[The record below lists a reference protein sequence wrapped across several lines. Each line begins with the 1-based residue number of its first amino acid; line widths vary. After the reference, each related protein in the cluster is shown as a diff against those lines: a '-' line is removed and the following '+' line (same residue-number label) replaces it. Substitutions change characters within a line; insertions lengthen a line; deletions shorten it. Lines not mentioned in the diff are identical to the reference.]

1 MIDSDGFA
9 NSLEQPTGMVESRS
23 FGLENAQVTSPIL
36 IKPLKNITSTSYLN
50 TLTDVTESGV
60 TDTFRTMDANTTLL
74 LDGEDDA
81 LSAAMQAITEADR
94 FNSDLMGSDPVA
106 HHPNLV
112 DHITLS
118 SSQIEGGGREDSA
131 GRVETKTISDFQA
144 AEKFGVKTVTIKS
157 SSTPGCFTSSP
168 KLVSSTSTD
177 GTHSCCSSNP
187 GLLDS
192 SLDATGAFLAHETDP
207 SQGTP
212 CLVRESVAILSKKPS
227 LSHEENFL
235 HSNWRPILRPIFE
248 RVLIERLWQC
258 GELGASKPRALLL
271 SMWFFISRN
280 FGIGCRTEHARLVLG
295 NLQVQT
301 DLKTDSNYLVLVS
314 LNGRDPRKST
324 SASRLVTSHP
334 KHPDAR
340 IPARKDCVDRCPVHL
355 FELFCS
361 RRPAS
366 AHGLNTPLY
375 LQPDRT
381 SLTHRSDSGSSAWF
395 TPHALGKNRIGSML
409 NAALQNLG
417 MPVRRQVNLV
427 RFCDALAS
435 AALTPAGGQTG
446 SRLIQ
451 LMSDSHMDA
460 ISLDRELTC
469 CAEHVVDQACI
480 TGTALHEMLTHAC
493 ERSGGSSTVTGVGSD
508 SRLARPTEP
517 LSRVQF
523 VPIRPAHV
531 EPNNTPLT
539 STGSMQMVVSIPE
552 SLFTEES
559 VSSFLSNPKEPGRS
573 PISPLLKS
581 VLDEPGP
588 NFRTSGDNAAAFAKT
603 IEQNVRQKQQPQQT
617 SKRQELFEPNLL
629 CSLDNQSDRLCSVTH
644 QTTDL
649 QQAPDDTQLSL
660 QRTPTACSSA
670 QGYLNPNEQAATVH
684 MSTTPSSSMLITDPL
699 PTTSILVPDHQSVV
713 SYLPASESPCITVVN
728 SVGSNMENTSHQIS
742 TVTSRVQPCSLTV
755 NDQLVNL
762 SHILEPSQRI
772 PVTLLPA
779 PNSTVLSGSSTAPA
793 PSCASISP
801 VIIPTQHDDIQIE
814 CRKHNLLAH
823 TRSVPLELRELLD
836 VVLTV
841 AQFVPSQTPAL
852 IRDKLELSVS
862 NASGSSSS
870 SSSRVLRP
878 PVGLVTQLLWRARA
892 LDDRGP
898 WILTFTMWWLMQHYF
913 GIGSR
918 SHHVRLRWS
927 HLRLVT
933 GVLDPITNRLCDALE
948 YMGPV
953 EYTTVKAFAL
963 LESTGK
969 DSTPVRRVYPSSGW
983 AEAEIHVAS
992 ALATDAP
999 NSRPRIRPLDT
1010 GPDVPGLMDRE
1021 GPDFVSLY
1029 KTFSAH
1035 RPASSC
1041 LPDSPFY
1048 IQPLH
1053 FKPAQWRYSVATS
1066 WFGQDALGKNR
1077 IGALMRNIVDKVVRV
1092 SLVRVAPAATAA
1104 ARQSCLDVIRRAVL
1118 AMPVPTQSIAA
1129 ADIGADLVN
1138 RRQLLVG
1145 RLADLLGLNMAAV
1158 IESGWLDQL
1167 NAKTAWISRPLSMD
1181 PVTGHYGRQIEI
1193 KSPGLSSP
1201 ANTTATISTQQLQ
1214 PQSRSQPSSLL
1225 QLVTEPPSAVLIHQP
1240 LFDADNRSQTATTTQ
1255 VVLLTTNKLTSANN
1269 TSVQS
1274 VMMPST
1280 LVSNQTGLFL
1290 VPTTPAPGTIPFG
1303 ITHPNSS
1310 VSSGPFLLSGEA
1322 PVQEIQT
1329 ATALITGSNISP
1341 LKPNTLSN
1349 GPISSCLTQPVAYVA
1364 RTAHHGPV
1372 NLLVFT
1378 PNPVNAISS
1387 VVSDTAQL
1395 LSFHDPTRACSANSV
1410 LVPVS
1415 GGTPILYDLTHKP
1428 SLGCNLSRCVTA
1440 TPSSLSSTS
1449 SITSATLFLGG
1460 QPVTSVTHPTPLYE
1474 DDRRTQSTAQHLVK
1488 LERCSPLQQN
1498 HCQSQQCGVYVPHT
1512 ENTNRSIS
1520 VSQSD
1525 QSLNPSVVTT
1535 STPVLLCTPNS
1546 VCVSIPGG
1554 TVLQSHTFPLDTHV
1568 LRTAHTDAGCGPVY
1582 PVSADATDPL
1592 IKTSTY
1598 YSLTNSGT
1606 RYIIP
1611 SPSSSLLPGKPTPMF
1626 GPRPSDLNLALDA
1639 DGKSATRTPTTIA
1652 ATTKSSTEAAATV
1665 TTTNIALTTTESM
1678 QTVTVVSSAVA
1689 YLHSS
1694 SEYGPSSAV
1703 WCDNSSK
1710 HTPSLL
1716 PLDEMICHSIS
1727 PEPEPK
1733 QLITLQDV
1741 IDQAW
1746 TTHYRDFPNYVD
1758 QLIRSGLLST
1768 ATPWC
1773 LNFTAWFINSVA
1785 FEVENRTEHVNLL
1798 WGDFRLCH
1806 TADSRAEYLYFV
1818 NRVTHRTY
1826 YLAASNPPLY
1836 GLDHEPKNEAK
1847 SAKSPEPIHCPC
1859 PVAVFKALRDHR
1871 PITCL
1876 DPYSKLYLQPRISDL
1891 FNRKK
1896 PHTAVPTGRD
1906 WFFERPWGKN
1916 RVGSLLTEATKLAGL
1931 PMICLRKH
1939 RARAAWP
1946 NSVESPNNNL
1956 PTTGDLLSVELGPDA
1971 SITTDGQN
1979 TTVSTV
1985 QLVVNAD
1992 HSTVKRRK
2000 TSPSRPVTYTL
2011 FPDRRT
2017 SLFPEDTP
2025 GVTIPLPSSSTIL
2038 RQSSTSCLSTD
2049 K

>member
-1 MIDSDGFA
+1 
-9 NSLEQPTGMVESRS
+9 MVESRS

-60 TDTFRTMDANTTLL
+60 TDTFRTMNANTTLL
-74 LDGEDDA
+74 LDDEDDDA
-81 LSAAMQAITEADR
+81 LSAAMQAITEADH

-144 AEKFGVKTVTIKS
+144 AEKFGVKTVTIRS

-168 KLVSSTSTD
+168 KLVSLTSTD

-212 CLVRESVAILSKKPS
+212 DLVRESVAILSKKPS

-271 SMWFFISRN
+271 TMWFFISRN

-301 DLKTDSNYLVLVS
+301 DLKTDSNFLVLVS

-324 SASRLVTSHP
+324 SVSRLVTPHP

-381 SLTHRSDSGSSAWF
+381 SPTHHSDSGSFAWF

-460 ISLDRELTC
+460 INLDRELTC
-469 CAEHVVDQACI
+469 CAERVVDQACI

-493 ERSGGSSTVTGVGSD
+493 ERSGGSSIVAGIGSD
-508 SRLARPTEP
+508 SRLTRPTEP

-531 EPNNTPLT
+531 EPNNTSLT

-588 NFRTSGDNAAAFAKT
+588 NFRTSGDNVAAFTKT

-617 SKRQELFEPNLL
+617 SKRRELFEPNLL
-629 CSLDNQSDRLCSVTH
+629 CSLDNQT
-644 QTTDL
+644 
-649 QQAPDDTQLSL
+649 
-660 QRTPTACSSA
+660 
-670 QGYLNPNEQAATVH
+670 
-684 MSTTPSSSMLITDPL
+684 
-699 PTTSILVPDHQSVV
+699 
-713 SYLPASESPCITVVN
+713 
-728 SVGSNMENTSHQIS
+728 
-742 TVTSRVQPCSLTV
+742 
-755 NDQLVNL
+755 
-762 SHILEPSQRI
+762 HILEPSQRI
-772 PVTLLPA
+772 PITLLPA
-779 PNSTVLSGSSTAPA
+779 PKSTVLSGSSTAPA

-862 NASGSSSS
+862 NSSGSSSSSS

-1048 IQPLH
+1048 VQPLH

-1104 ARQSCLDVIRRAVL
+1104 AKQSCLDVIRRAVL

-1138 RRQLLVG
+1138 RRQLL
-1145 RLADLLGLNMAAV
+1145 
-1158 IESGWLDQL
+1158 
-1167 NAKTAWISRPLSMD
+1167 
-1181 PVTGHYGRQIEI
+1181 
-1193 KSPGLSSP
+1193 
-1201 ANTTATISTQQLQ
+1201 
-1214 PQSRSQPSSLL
+1214 
-1225 QLVTEPPSAVLIHQP
+1225 
-1240 LFDADNRSQTATTTQ
+1240 
-1255 VVLLTTNKLTSANN
+1255 
-1269 TSVQS
+1269 
-1274 VMMPST
+1274 
-1280 LVSNQTGLFL
+1280 
-1290 VPTTPAPGTIPFG
+1290 
-1303 ITHPNSS
+1303 
-1310 VSSGPFLLSGEA
+1310 
-1322 PVQEIQT
+1322 
-1329 ATALITGSNISP
+1329 
-1341 LKPNTLSN
+1341 
-1349 GPISSCLTQPVAYVA
+1349 
-1364 RTAHHGPV
+1364 
-1372 NLLVFT
+1372 
-1378 PNPVNAISS
+1378 
-1387 VVSDTAQL
+1387 
-1395 LSFHDPTRACSANSV
+1395 
-1410 LVPVS
+1410 
-1415 GGTPILYDLTHKP
+1415 
-1428 SLGCNLSRCVTA
+1428 
-1440 TPSSLSSTS
+1440 
-1449 SITSATLFLGG
+1449 
-1460 QPVTSVTHPTPLYE
+1460 
-1474 DDRRTQSTAQHLVK
+1474 
-1488 LERCSPLQQN
+1488 
-1498 HCQSQQCGVYVPHT
+1498 
-1512 ENTNRSIS
+1512 

-1568 LRTAHTDAGCGPVY
+1568 LRTARADAGCGPVY
-1582 PVSADATDPL
+1582 PVSTDATDPL

-1598 YSLTNSGT
+1598 YALTNSGT
-1606 RYIIP
+1606 QYIIP

-1626 GPRPSDLNLALDA
+1626 GPRPSNLNLALDA

-1689 YLHSS
+1689 YPHSS
-1694 SEYGPSSAV
+1694 SEYVPSSAV

-1716 PLDEMICHSIS
+1716 PLDQMICHSVL

-1826 YLAASNPPLY
+1826 YLAASNPSLY
-1836 GLDHEPKNEAK
+1836 DLDHEPKNEAAGDDG
-1847 SAKSPEPIHCPC
+1847 AKSPVPIHCPC

-1946 NSVESPNNNL
+1946 NSVEGPNNNL

-2000 TSPSRPVTYTL
+2000 TSPSRSVTYTL